1 MMKNHYETLQVETFA
16 PYEVISKSYKKL
28 ILLHH
33 PDKQQQSND
42 AFIKVREREGESK
55 GRGVNEGEEEKRRG
69 ERLHLQDKRP
79 ILHHPDKQQQQP
91 NDAFIKRTG
100 ESKEGRKERK
110 ESIPCSSM
118 PDKHYDP

>member
-1 MMKNHYETLQVETFA
+1 MMKNHYETLQVELFA
-16 PYEVISKSYKKL
+16 PNEVISKSYKKL

-42 AFIKVREREGESK
+42 AFIKVREGGREE
-55 GRGVNEGEEEKRRG
+55 RERVNEGEEEKRRG

-79 ILHHPDKQQQQP
+79 ILHHPDKQQQQQP

-100 ESKEGRKERK
+100 ESKEARKERK